1 MKYYEDKCSI
11 LYQDDAFNFM
21 KRIPNNA
28 VDVIVADPPY
38 FLSNDGFS
46 NSGGKFVSV
55 NKGKWDKLP
64 SKDIEKFYAEMLSQ
78 FQRIL
83 NKNGTAWIFG
93 SMHNIYVIGYLLN
106 RYDFKI
112 LNNIT
117 WQKSN
122 PAPNLSRR
130 MFTHSTETI
139 LWIKKKDGKQFF
151 NYDLM
156 RKLNGNKQ
164 MKDVWTTATINKSEK
179 RFGNH
184 PTQKP
189 LSIIMRIIKAST
201 TDGMIV
207 LDPFIG
213 AGTTAVAGKL
223 CGVKVVGVDNSAGYL
238 NIAVQRLKDY
248 QNERI
253 GKIKWI

>member
-1 MKYYEDKCSI
+1 MKYYEDKYSI
-11 LYQDDAFNFM
+11 LYHDDAFNFM
-21 KRIPNNA
+21 RKVPDNT

-38 FLSNDGFS
+38 FLSNGGFS
-46 NSGGKFVSV
+46 NHGGKFVSV
-55 NKGKWDKLP
+55 NKGKWDELP
-64 SKDIEKFYAEMLSQ
+64 SENVEKFYAEMLSQ

-83 NKNGTAWIFG
+83 KENGTAWIFG

-106 RYDFKI
+106 RYNFKI

-139 LWIKKKDGKQFF
+139 LWVKKKGGKQFF

-164 MKDVWTTATINKSEK
+164 MKDVWTTATINRNEK

-201 TDGMIV
+201 NDSMIV

-213 AGTTAVAGKL
+213 SGTTAVAGKL
-223 CGVKVVGVDNSAGYL
+223 CGVKVVGVDNSIGYL
-238 NIAVQRLKDY
+238 NIAVQRLKNY

-253 GKIKWI
+253 GKIK